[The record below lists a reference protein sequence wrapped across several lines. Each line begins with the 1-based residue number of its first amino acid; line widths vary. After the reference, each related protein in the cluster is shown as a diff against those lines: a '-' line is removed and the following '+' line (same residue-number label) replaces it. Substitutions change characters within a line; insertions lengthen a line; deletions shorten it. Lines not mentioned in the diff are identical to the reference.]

1 MGVELAW
8 SPGCD
13 YSVLGQGKSPILSLG
28 LILMMLAQ
36 MHGPAQGSVSAADSP
51 ALSHTVAL

>member
-1 MGVELAW
+1 MELVW

-36 MHGPAQGSVSAADSP
+36 MHGPAQGLVSAADSP